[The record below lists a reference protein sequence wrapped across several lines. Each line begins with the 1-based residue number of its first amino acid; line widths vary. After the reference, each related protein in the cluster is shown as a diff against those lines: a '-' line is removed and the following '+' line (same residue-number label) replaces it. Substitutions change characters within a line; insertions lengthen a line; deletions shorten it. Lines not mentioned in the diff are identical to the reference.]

1 MAQEGFKRKLT
12 AILSADAEGYSRL
25 MGEDEEAT
33 VRTIT
38 AYREVFA
45 TLVPQHNGRVIDSP
59 GDNLLVEFDSV
70 VYAVKCA
77 VAVQKEIK
85 TRNNQLPANRRM
97 QFRIGINLGDV
108 IQEEDRIY
116 GDGVNIAARLE
127 GLAEAGGICVS
138 KTAFDQIENKL
149 PYGFDYLGDHTVKN
163 IARPVGAY
171 RVLMEPGVTVAGK
184 PEKEKRSQVWRGP
197 ILIGICGVL
206 VLAVAVGI
214 WQFYMR
220 RPPVEPASLEKMVN
234 AIPYKSSIAVLPFTN
249 LSGDPDQQYFS
260 DGLTQEIITAL
271 SKVYNI
277 SVIDQNSAITDKR
290 KSLNVNQVE
299 KNLGGRY
306 VLQGSVQK
314 AGDRVRI
321 TAQLIETLTGH
332 HLWAE
337 RYDRDLKDVFNLQ
350 DEITK
355 EIITALQV
363 KLTMGE
369 DARLL
374 GRGTDNLDVYLKLLR
389 AREFIAEATIE
400 GNVFARQL
408 AEEAIALDPEYSEGY
423 RMLGVTYFNDV
434 VYSVSKD
441 RKESL
446 AQPLN

>member
-1 MAQEGFKRKLT
+1 MMAS
-12 AILSADAEGYSRL
+12 IS
-25 MGEDEEAT
+25 
-33 VRTIT
+33 
-38 AYREVFA
+38 
-45 TLVPQHNGRVIDSP
+45 
-59 GDNLLVEFDSV
+59 
-70 VYAVKCA
+70 
-77 VAVQKEIK
+77 
-85 TRNNQLPANRRM
+85 LP
-97 QFRIGINLGDV
+97 
-108 IQEEDRIY
+108 
-116 GDGVNIAARLE
+116 RLE
-127 GLAEAGGICVS
+127 GLAEAGGICIS
-138 KTAFDQIENKL
+138 KTAFDQIESKL
-149 PYGFDYLGDHTVKN
+149 PYEYEYLGDHTVKN

-171 RVLMEPGVTVAGK
+171 RVSMEPGVTVTGK
-184 PEKEKRSQVWRGP
+184 PKKEKRSQVWRGP

-206 VLAVAVGI
+206 VLAVTVGI

-220 RPPVEPASLEKMVN
+220 RPPLEPASSEKMVN

-249 LSGDPDQQYFS
+249 LSGEPDQQYFS
-260 DGLTQEIITAL
+260 AGLTQEIITAL

-277 SVIDQNSAITDKR
+277 SVIDQNSTITDER
-290 KSLNVNQVE
+290 RSLDDSQVE

-321 TAQLIETLTGH
+321 MAQLIETLTGH

-337 RYDRDLKDVFNLQ
+337 RYDRDLKEVFNLQ

-423 RMLGVTYFNDV
+423 RMLGVNFA
-434 VYSVSKD
+434 
-441 RKESL
+441 RIR
-446 AQPLN
+446 P